1 MYKKFIAT
9 TIGLEHAVFNYVITK
24 NVAEFMDFRDNI
36 ANDVA
41 VDFKYSGSE
50 AEKALEEV

>member
-1 MYKKFIAT
+1 MYKKFTAT
-9 TIGLEHAVFNYVITK
+9 TIGLEHVVFNYVITK